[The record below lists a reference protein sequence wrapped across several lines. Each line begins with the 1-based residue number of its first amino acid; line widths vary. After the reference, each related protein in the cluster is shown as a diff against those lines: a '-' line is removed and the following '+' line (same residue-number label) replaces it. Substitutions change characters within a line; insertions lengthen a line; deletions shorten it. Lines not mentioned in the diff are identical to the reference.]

1 MRIQNKLILL
11 LAGLASV
18 VLFVVLVIINV
29 TQSERILEKIRE
41 DFRRT
46 QAVFQKEQELRYDK
60 LIESASLIGENS
72 VFKANV
78 ALGDPNSIYFSVT
91 DFADLVKADLFLVTD
106 AAGILMARL
115 DQPGLSG
122 IDMSEVGGIRMALQG
137 YYPDY
142 ENFSTELWS
151 DGAGLYEVAS
161 APVFTRDATILGSIT
176 LGTLLTSYEAEQ
188 LKGESGIEISF
199 FYRDSLI
206 GTSIDSLKNARHN
219 RLGRAFTAVHRDP
232 VNQVVETGK
241 PSQTLNWHFAGRDFF
256 AFVGPLGNGVE
267 AWYLALTPKD
277 KELAIV
283 NDLQFNIFLTA
294 ISSLML
300 IILIAIVLSRQFS
313 RPILRLVRGME
324 KVREGDLEVRIQST
338 SGDEIGLLTERF
350 NQMIIGLQER
360 LKLSRY
366 VGSHTLAMIEA
377 GSSDGVELGGS
388 EKDVTVLFTD
398 VRNFT
403 QFSENKSPQE
413 VIAALNAN
421 LGMQAELVDLY
432 GGSVDKFVGD
442 EMLALFA
449 GRDMIIQ
456 ALRCALQ
463 IQKVLRREN
472 ASAGGLYEIGIGIN
486 CGAVILGNMG
496 AKERMDY
503 TVIGAAV
510 NLGSRL
516 CSAAKAGQILIPAAL
531 VTDLQQFVFTPPVTM
546 QFKGITSEIA
556 VVEVLGEK

>member
-1 MRIQNKLILL
+1 MPPVFSWP
-11 LAGLASV
+11 AS
-18 VLFVVLVIINV
+18 I
-29 TQSERILEKIRE
+29 K
-41 DFRRT
+41 
-46 QAVFQKEQELRYDK
+46 
-60 LIESASLIGENS
+60 
-72 VFKANV
+72 
-78 ALGDPNSIYFSVT
+78 
-91 DFADLVKADLFLVTD
+91 
-106 AAGILMARL
+106 
-115 DQPGLSG
+115 PGLSG

-219 RLGRAFTAVHRDP
+219 RLGRAFTGRPPRSGEPGSGRRANRV
-232 VNQVVETGK
+232 K
-241 PSQTLNWHFAGRDFF
+241 PSTGTLAGRDFF

-377 GSSDGVELGGS
+377 GSSDAVELGGS